1 MFLEYFIVRKD
12 LVQYFV
18 VCAQHMKKIIHMA
31 VAYTENDTREVSLK
45 VNMVNKLG
53 DYLPRWNNIL
63 VRRNENDIMEVLF

>member
-1 MFLEYFIVRKD
+1 
-12 LVQYFV
+12 
-18 VCAQHMKKIIHMA
+18 MA

-45 VNMVNKLG
+45 VNMVTKLG